1 MRLRSYLILIV
12 FGTLLPVLVLTA
24 VLIVLYHTQM
34 RRATEVRFEDPR
46 LRPGTTL
53 SDSFDYEI
61 SDGRGQRHGNGH
73 APSMT

>member
-34 RRATEVRFEDPR
+34 RRATEVRFEETAR
-46 LRPGTTL
+46 AL
-53 SDSFDYEI
+53 
-61 SDGRGQRHGNGH
+61 
-73 APSMT
+73 